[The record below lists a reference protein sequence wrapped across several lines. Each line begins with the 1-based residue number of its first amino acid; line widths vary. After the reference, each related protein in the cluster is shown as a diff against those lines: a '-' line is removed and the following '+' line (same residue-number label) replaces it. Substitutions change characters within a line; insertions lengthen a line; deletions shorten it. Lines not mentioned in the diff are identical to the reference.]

1 MKRDE
6 ILDRACGLIN
16 GDRAADYGDAK
27 DNFENIGAGW
37 KVIDKFD
44 IPYSVKVALKM
55 DWLKTCRLLSS
66 PDHLDSWIDKCGYTA
81 LGGEIA
87 TASRDQKLKAV

>member
-6 ILDRACGLIN
+6 ILDHAAGLIS

-27 DNFENIGAGW
+27 ENFENIGAGW
-37 KVIDKFD
+37 KVIDKSD

-55 DWLKTCRLLSS
+55 DWLKTCRILNS
-66 PDHLDSWIDKCGYTA
+66 PDHLDSWIDKAGYTA

-87 TASRDQKLKAV
+87 TAHRDQKLKAV